1 MNIVFVGHVDHGKS
15 SIIGR
20 LLHDTGSIPKGK
32 LEDIKERCRK
42 NSKAFEY
49 AFLLDALK
57 DEQSQGITIDSAR
70 CFFKSRKRDYILID
84 APGHIDFL
92 KNMVS
97 GAARADAAIL
107 VIDAH
112 EGIRENSRRHG
123 YMLSMLGIKQVAVC
137 VNKMDLVKY
146 SRKAFDE
153 IKKEYSLFLSR
164 VNVKPKA
171 FIPVSAREGSNVAK
185 KSEKMPWHKGPSL
198 LQAMDSFSETKNLDK
213 RPFRMPVQDI
223 YKFTDLGDDR
233 RSIAGRVEEGSIS
246 VGDDVIFYPSG
257 KASRIKSIEMF
268 NSPKALNISAGY
280 STSFTLTK
288 EVYVQPGEIMCK
300 TKEKSAPE
308 CGHAFQANVF
318 WMGKDPLTLNKE
330 YKLKLGTGKSY
341 AKIRAIER
349 VLDASS
355 LKSNEKKLQVD
366 RHEVAECE
374 IETVKPIAYDTI
386 SDCEATGRFVL
397 LDNYEIAGGGIITG
411 AAKNGRPG
419 LKEKIHIR
427 EIKWVNSGI
436 NASKR
441 LSKYGHKPRLILITG
456 KSNENKIKI
465 AKKLEALLSKKGYPA
480 YYIGIRSII
489 YGVDSDIKSAE
500 RNREEHLRRFAEV
513 LNILMDAGLTVIA
526 TASDLHEDDIALIK
540 TIIDKRPI
548 SVVMVGDNYFVENL
562 VDLEIPKD
570 REPIDAART
579 ILKYTNV
586 I

>member
-233 RSIAGRVEEGSIS
+233 RIIAGRVEEGSIS

-441 LSKYGHKPRLILITG
+441 LAKYGHKPQLILITG
-456 KSNENKIKI
+456 KRNENKIKI
-465 AKKLEALLSKKGYPA
+465 ARKLEALLSKKGYPA
-480 YYIGIRSII
+480 YYIGIRSVI
-489 YGVDSDIKSAE
+489 YGVDSDIRSAE
-500 RNREEHLRRFAEV
+500 RYRDEHLRRFAEV
-513 LNILMDAGLTVIA
+513 LNILLDAGLTVIA
-526 TASDLHEDDIALIK
+526 TASDLHEDDIEKMK
-540 TIIDKRPI
+540 TIIEHHKI
-548 SVVMVGDNYFVENL
+548 TVALVGDNYFVEDVAAVQVGRN
-562 VDLEIPKD
+562 IPVKEAVNSIKD
-570 REPIDAART
+570 
-579 ILKYTNV
+579 NV
-586 I
+586 FII